1 MKHFLTACIIPLL
14 LTSCEVPD
22 YQVPSMEKEKGESD
36 LYEEQETLGDAK
48 TEKSSAYDNVYKP
61 KPKKQDPLKSF
72 EENSDG
78 IIQSQAKH
86 PYPSENPF

>member
-1 MKHFLTACIIPLL
+1 
-14 LTSCEVPD
+14 
-22 YQVPSMEKEKGESD
+22 MEKENGESD

-48 TEKSSAYDNVYKP
+48 TEESRAYDNVYKP

>member
-1 MKHFLTACIIPLL
+1 MKYFLTACIIPLV

-22 YQVPSMEKEKGESD
+22 YQVPSMGKEKGESD
-36 LYEEQETLGDAK
+36 LYEEQEALGDAK
-48 TEKSSAYDNVYKP
+48 ANVVNANNNVYKP
-61 KPKKQDPLKSF
+61 KPKKQDPLKSY